1 MCIISWNTCSRPG
14 GVYINVP
21 NSRGILPI
29 QYFIQIAMNSGL
41 ILDREEQEDAH
52 LAKASGP
59 IQLGILVCCGI
70 KQIGKWV
77 LV

>member
-1 MCIISWNTCSRPG
+1 
-14 GVYINVP
+14 
-21 NSRGILPI
+21 
-29 QYFIQIAMNSGL
+29 MNSGL

-59 IQLGILVCCGI
+59 VQLGILVCCRI

>member
-1 MCIISWNTCSRPG
+1 MYQIAE
-14 GVYINVP
+14 VYYLY
-21 NSRGILPI
+21 SD
-29 QYFIQIAMNSGL
+29 FIQIAMNSGL

-52 LAKASGP
+52 LAKASGS